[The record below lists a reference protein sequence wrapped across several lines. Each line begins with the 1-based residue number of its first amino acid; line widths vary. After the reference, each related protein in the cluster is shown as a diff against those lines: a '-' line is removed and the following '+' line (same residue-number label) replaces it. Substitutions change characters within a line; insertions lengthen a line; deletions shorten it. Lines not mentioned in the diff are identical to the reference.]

1 MKRGRRRL
9 DPRAE
14 TTILSLRLPTYVFD
28 ALCREASKAG
38 VSLSEFV
45 RRQLPPFRLTKLASD
60 EQTLDTAR

>member
-14 TTILSLRLPTYVFD
+14 TTILRLRLPTYVFD

-45 RRQLPPFRLTKLASD
+45 RRQLPFRPTKLARD
-60 EQTLDTAR
+60 EQALDTAR